1 MECQGMCRQEGKR
14 VPRYPALYCQG
25 INLDCPEDWYLV
37 NIRTAD
43 YGAVSEIAKYVA
55 KGDEI
60 VSAGPVKVVTY
71 LMAGH
76 RRRMLQGFG
85 SMYDVSLKEDEDPED
100 LFEALTAPGQCPY
113 SDCPEPNIPIWEF
126 VCSGPPDGWEP
137 ERDNRTG
144 RYRLH
149 PEGLAPPAVVA

>member
-14 VPRYPALYCQG
+14 VLRYPTLYCQG

-71 LMAGH
+71 LMARH

-85 SMYDVSLKEDEDPED
+85 SIYGVSLKEDEDPED

-113 SDCPEPNIPIWEF
+113 SYLGICLFWP
-126 VCSGPPDGWEP
+126 SGRMGTR
-137 ERDNRTG
+137 ER
-144 RYRLH
+144 
-149 PEGLAPPAVVA
+149 

>member
-1 MECQGMCRQEGKR
+1 MLRYVSARGQEGKR

-60 VSAGPVKVVTY
+60 VSTS
-71 LMAGH
+71 L
-76 RRRMLQGFG
+76 RR
-85 SMYDVSLKEDEDPED
+85 S
-100 LFEALTAPGQCPY
+100 
-113 SDCPEPNIPIWEF
+113 
-126 VCSGPPDGWEP
+126 
-137 ERDNRTG
+137 
-144 RYRLH
+144 
-149 PEGLAPPAVVA
+149 